1 MAISTIVTNSIADD
15 AITVGKTSK
24 LGKILQIV
32 HVYNGSVTSINATSY
47 ADVTNA
53 ASNIVSLGASSKFLI
68 EYNPTGFHFNNVANM
83 CHLLLVRT
91 IASTATSIGTS
102 AHNSATASMQV
113 DGADDNVRMGG
124 FGLRQLDAPSQ
135 AAGVTINYKVQVKV
149 DNTNLTCKIGGNENS
164 QGFGQSFTI
173 YELGAAD

>member
-1 MAISTIVTNSIADD
+1 MSLVKLNNNSIA
-15 AITVGKTSK
+15 TGFGKV
-24 LGKILQIV
+24 LQVIN
-32 HVYNGSVTSINATSY
+32 VYNGSVTSINATSY

-53 ASNIVSLGASSKFLI
+53 SSNITSIGASSKFLI
-68 EYNPTGFHFNNVANM
+68 EYNPTGFYFNNVANM

-91 IASTATSIGTS
+91 IGGSATSIGTS

-135 AAGVTINYKVQVKV
+135 ASGVTINYKIQVKT
-149 DNTNLTCKIGGNENS
+149 DNSGLTCKIGGNENG
-164 QGFGQSFTI
+164 QGFGQTFTI
-173 YELGAAD
+173 YELGAD